1 MVLLIQG
8 STGPDVKN
16 LQTALNYHLPN
27 AVPPLV
33 VDGIFG
39 SQTRARVVQ
48 FQQLNRLKVDGI
60 VGPETQRALLS
71 FVDCTHQV
79 LFVGPRGDVGTRGR
93 LGVGDG
99 PPPPSPFPFPPLPRL
114 QLPFPRVL
122 PPLPPVLQPPRLEID
137 PRLLFFFRNSKFEL
151 EAGQESSF
159 KLDLK
164 SGKAEREV
172 ALVGDLKA
180 TVWSKPIGKNVE
192 LSAGGGVVVEKRVKP
207 SPETEASV
215 FVFAKVEVKDVLKL
229 PPLDLAKL
237 QAEAQISVKPGSKEP
252 PDMSVSVGVGPE
264 VEAFGGKVTF
274 GPGGYVEYRSNGST
288 HTVSGQVKITGTF
301 HF

>member
-1 MVLLIQG
+1 MAQAEAA
-8 STGPDVKN
+8 P
-16 LQTALNYHLPN
+16 
-27 AVPPLV
+27 
-33 VDGIFG
+33 FG
-39 SQTRARVVQ
+39 WGAPRRKISH
-48 FQQLNRLKVDGI
+48 
-60 VGPETQRALLS
+60 PER
-71 FVDCTHQV
+71 
-79 LFVGPRGDVGTRGR
+79 P
-93 LGVGDG
+93 
-99 PPPPSPFPFPPLPRL
+99 
-114 QLPFPRVL
+114 PFPRSRWHSGDPAEVGTVVQDRTRIDPG
-122 PPLPPVLQPPRLEID
+122 PPGVDHVSCALFLSEPLNKASDFWSEQRDIIVRKFPRRTPVRQRRPLHLTASAARPRLEID
-137 PRLLFFFRNSKFEL
+137 PRLLLFFRASKFEL
-151 EAGQESSF
+151 ESSF
-159 KLDLK
+159 KIDLK
-164 SGKAEREV
+164 SGTTEREV

-264 VEAFGGKVTF
+264 VEAFGGTVTF
-274 GPGGYVEYRSNGST
+274 APEGYVEYRTNGST